1 VNPGKKLYQRRKC
14 ARSPIPEQEELPT
27 SVVEEKQGGE
37 RTSEVDKTS
46 AGDATAATV
55 QEGVH
60 ATHGEVRYE
69 CEVFIGP
76 ILLLVSS

>member
-1 VNPGKKLYQRRKC
+1 
-14 ARSPIPEQEELPT
+14 
-27 SVVEEKQGGE
+27 VEEKQGGE